1 MISMGNSDKI
11 SSVDPL
17 TDQPANYHVPVLLKE
32 CIDGLQINPAG
43 IYVDCTFGGGGHSLA
58 ILKELSGNGRLIAF
72 DQDKDAAANL
82 PKDDRVLFIPQNFRH
97 LQRFLRLHKI
107 TSVDGILADLG
118 VSSHQFDEADR
129 GFSIRFDAALDMR
142 MDQRQQKTAADI
154 IRDHSEQQLHKL
166 FEQFGEVTNAKTLAK
181 TIVTQRQLAPIRTIN
196 EFKMA
201 VKPVVKGNPQK
212 YFAQVFQALRIEVND
227 EFGALREMLQQAV
240 DVLQNGGR
248 IAVITFHSLEDR
260 IVKNFFR
267 NGTFDEAPPDDVY
280 GRRTES
286 PLKIIT
292 KKPVTASEAEL
303 KQNSR
308 SRSAK
313 LRVAEKK

>member
-1 MISMGNSDKI
+1 
-11 SSVDPL
+11 
-17 TDQPANYHVPVLLKE
+17 
-32 CIDGLQINPAG
+32 
-43 IYVDCTFGGGGHSLA
+43 
-58 ILKELSGNGRLIAF
+58 
-72 DQDKDAAANL
+72 
-82 PKDDRVLFIPQNFRH
+82 
-97 LQRFLRLHKI
+97 
-107 TSVDGILADLG
+107 
-118 VSSHQFDEADR
+118 
-129 GFSIRFDAALDMR
+129 MR

-181 TIVTQRQLAPIRTIN
+181 TIVTQRQLGPIRTIN

-313 LRVAEKK
+313 LRGGRKKVKVLKKIFNTGMMKEEIKERTAINHVKNRLEKIHQPPVGGEEYSLLSFPGLAGSVDISL